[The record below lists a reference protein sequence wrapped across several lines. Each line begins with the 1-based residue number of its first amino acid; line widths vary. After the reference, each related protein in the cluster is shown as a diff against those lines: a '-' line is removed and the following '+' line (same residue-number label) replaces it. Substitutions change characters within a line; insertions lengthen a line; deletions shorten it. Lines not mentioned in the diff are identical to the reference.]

1 MYLTATQNNSTV
13 LIIWA
18 VCIGVVLGYI
28 GNFVSKAIMGPFVR
42 ALLFKDAIGEESA
55 VSLREV
61 GFLYNKLLMIAIR
74 DGSSLRNIVSVVGGN
89 LPTITAGKKTAI
101 DYEKALF
108 YIPEEKRDVTVGRFE
123 ARGNGLLSVL
133 AVAVIGIVVV
143 VLIFKFAPYIVS
155 MIDSLA
161 GGFKN
166 EPDVLN

>member
-42 ALLFKDAIGEESA
+42 ALLSKDAIGEEKA

-108 YIPEEKRDVTVGRFE
+108 YIPEEKKAKAQATFGE
-123 ARGNGLLSVL
+123 CEKWYILLVFIGL
-133 AVAVIGIVVV
+133 AVGCAYCMTKVMPLLVEA
-143 VLIFKFAPYIVS
+143 LF
-155 MIDSLA
+155 
-161 GGFKN
+161 
-166 EPDVLN
+166 